1 VRSCLDAQLFHWPF
15 VTLMVIMNLPG
26 IPGITTGSLVSP
38 PAASLPV

>member
-1 VRSCLDAQLFHWPF
+1 
-15 VTLMVIMNLPG
+15 MVIMNLPE